1 MSLWPPNRYKKQA
14 IAHGT
19 PPSAAAAAVE
29 QAHPTQSRGLPALLS
44 LNHLGFETDVPYPFL
59 RAVVERRH
67 DPYRSFAT
75 GAKNGGKT
83 TNMRSRVSNACGP
96 EVDQSLDSIQTVSS
110 SSKQRLPPWRIPI
123 SVRAELHAGCRWL
136 IKVDIEEFFESLS
149 EIDAYRAF
157 VGMGYQPLV
166 AFELGRLCT
175 RVVNHPRYDS
185 PRWRRDAHR
194 EDRIHSYSHPLLGH
208 LPQGAP
214 TSPMLSNLIMHSF
227 DSRLGDLAHESEC
240 IYTRYSDDLIFSST
254 DGSLDRASAR
264 ELVVKVYLELARI
277 GLRPRRT
284 KTIIVP
290 PSARKVVLGL
300 LVDGDRPR
308 LSKQF
313 RRKLEL
319 HLYMVERVGPQAH
332 ALHRGFDSVLGLRH
346 HLFGLVAFAR
356 SVDVVF
362 AERIESRL
370 LRLTGPYNG

>member
-29 QAHPTQSRGLPALLS
+29 QAHRTQSRGLPALLS
-44 LNHLGFETDVPYPFL
+44 LNHLSFETDVPYPFL

-67 DPYRSFAT
+67 DPYRSFAIR
-75 GAKNGGKT
+75 KRNGGKRRICVPEFR
-83 TNMRSRVSNACGP
+83 MLAVQKWISRWILSKQSPHPASNAYHPGASPFRC
-96 EVDQSLDSIQTVSS
+96 
-110 SSKQRLPPWRIPI
+110 
-123 SVRAELHAGCRWL
+123 AELHAGCRWL

-308 LSKQF
+308 LSN
-313 RRKLEL
+313 
-319 HLYMVERVGPQAH
+319 
-332 ALHRGFDSVLGLRH
+332 S
-346 HLFGLVAFAR
+346 FAG
-356 SVDVVF
+356 SSSCTF
-362 AERIESRL
+362 IWSSE
-370 LRLTGPYNG
+370 